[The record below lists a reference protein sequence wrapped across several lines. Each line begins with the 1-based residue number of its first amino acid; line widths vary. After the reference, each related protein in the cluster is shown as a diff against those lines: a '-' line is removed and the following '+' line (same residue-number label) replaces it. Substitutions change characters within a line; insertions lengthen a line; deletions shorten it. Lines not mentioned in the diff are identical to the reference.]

1 MSSTSD
7 DGMQIWVDGTLV
19 VDNGGNHGAIL
30 KTGKVSF
37 GVAGY
42 HDVLVRYYE
51 NTGSAVARVSVS

>member
-1 MSSTSD
+1 
-7 DGMQIWVDGTLV
+7 MQIWVDGKLV